1 MSNDPKSPVTGSAN
15 VSLVKSVD
23 TTHLIEIYRRV
34 YKTDVSKNFS
44 GLAEV
49 QVWRCDDTGYEFFTP
64 FTTAGD
70 AQFYEEL
77 YGHDVDAFYMD
88 NKWEHLIAKD
98 WVKKNQLVLDIGC
111 GGGAFLAMLRDKT
124 SELYGLE
131 QSRVGQ
137 QEAAAKGV
145 TVSGDDVISFSK
157 TASNKYDMVSSFQV
171 LEHVADVKP
180 FLEAKIAMVKPGGLM
195 VISVPNNDAFIRLDP
210 NFVLNAP
217 PHHVGLWRRSSLEAI
232 GKLYGLEIIHI
243 EREPLQEKNIG
254 WFTALM
260 EQRHIKGGL
269 ARKVYYKMGFSRMLQ
284 NSIRETSSTIDGHT
298 IMMCYRKPA

>member
-1 MSNDPKSPVTGSAN
+1 M
-15 VSLVKSVD
+15 
-23 TTHLIEIYRRV
+23 
-34 YKTDVSKNFS
+34 
-44 GLAEV
+44 
-49 QVWRCDDTGYEFFTP
+49 
-64 FTTAGD
+64 
-70 AQFYEEL
+70 
-77 YGHDVDAFYMD
+77 
-88 NKWEHLIAKD
+88 
-98 WVKKNQLVLDIGC
+98 
-111 GGGAFLAMLRDKT
+111 
-124 SELYGLE
+124 
-131 QSRVGQ
+131 
-137 QEAAAKGV
+137 

-157 TASNKYDMVSSFQV
+157 TAANKYDMVSSFQV

-217 PHHVGLWRRSSLEAI
+217 PHHVGLWRRASLEAI

-269 ARKVYYKMGFSRMLQ
+269 ARKAYYKMGFSRMLE
-284 NSIRETSSTIDGHT
+284 NIIRETSSTIDGHT